1 MNSNKL
7 KGRMIEKG
15 YSQSKMAKEIGISVQ
30 TLNAKLNG
38 RTQFTLDEVVK
49 ITSILRIDN
58 PIEIFFNNTV
68 PNKQQKQTAS

>member
-7 KGRMIEKG
+7 KGKMIENG

-49 ITSILRIDN
+49 ITSILRINN